1 MTDTSKH
8 FESQTI
14 VHDAK
19 SGTIKHHI
27 SDLSPLSWE
36 DLKDNDLIEISHC
49 TNGFK
54 SSSGEPTYESRKISF
69 KDLCHAVRVNLMM
82 TGAIP
87 FQGED

>member
-36 DLKDNDLIEISHC
+36 DLKDNDLIE
-49 TNGFK
+49 
-54 SSSGEPTYESRKISF
+54 
-69 KDLCHAVRVNLMM
+69 M
-82 TGAIP
+82 T
-87 FQGED
+87 